1 MGTYNL
7 PRNVKGEGRIL
18 FIFTPKSMIYTVIGV
33 AIGLI
38 FYAIFAILK
47 LKMVGVIFVVL
58 FALIG
63 YAIAML
69 KVPSLGISKTSKKIA
84 GEKLDDIIKRAIM
97 FKRKQNRIYIYDN
110 QEVETNDKQ

>member
-1 MGTYNL
+1 MRESKICLAKTKEENMGTYNL

-69 KVPSLGISKTSKKIA
+69 KVPSLGISKMKVNTHTILTILKIF
-84 GEKLDDIIKRAIM
+84 L
-97 FKRKQNRIYIYDN
+97 
-110 QEVETNDKQ
+110 